1 MTHKAL
7 YHPRQPLLPKP
18 LLPKLFTAFCA
29 PWLYCLLS
37 IALLAACQSTPP
49 MHEPFASRPASGDS
63 APASPAPAGP
73 PGSNRSTAT
82 DTSAAATPER
92 AIAFTHDSNTI
103 YFPQRV
109 TTVDRIGKE
118 KLRLHA
124 DHLKKNP
131 KRAVVLTGH
140 TDDLGSRSYNL
151 IIAEERIEAVSKL
164 LRAYGVQNRQILRK
178 SVHKDKSPAGCISPE
193 CRQKMRRVELM
204 YLP

>member
-1 MTHKAL
+1 MTHKA
-7 YHPRQPLLPKP
+7 HHQPRQPLLPKP
-18 LLPKLFTAFCA
+18 LLPKLFTTFCA
-29 PWLYCLLS
+29 PWLYCLPS
-37 IALLAACQSTPP
+37 IVLLAACQSTPP
-49 MHEPFASRPASGDS
+49 MPEPLASHPASVDS
-63 APASPAPAGP
+63 ATTNTPY
-73 PGSNRSTAT
+73 SNFTTTT
-82 DTSAAATPER
+82 DTPATAPPER
-92 AIAFTHDSNTI
+92 AATFTHDSNTI

-178 SVHKDKSPAGCISPE
+178 SVHKDKSPAGCISPD